1 MTAIGEAE
9 VMNAAG
15 QRESSEQTKNT
26 FDRACPGDYQ
36 SGRSSLN
43 EFGGMA
49 LRPIITLPDPKL
61 RLVSRKIERIDDAL
75 RRLIDDMIETMHEAP
90 GVGLAAIQVGEPI
103 RVLVVDVAKKD
114 EPPQPQVF
122 VNPEI
127 AWLSEERAIYE
138 EGCLSIPEYYA
149 EVERPASV
157 RARALDRDGKL
168 REILAEGLL
177 ATVLQHEVD
186 HLDGVLFIDHISKL
200 KRDRVI
206 KKFQKAAKRAGDG
219 QHVL

>member
-1 MTAIGEAE
+1 MQRVSEKHWNKLRTRLTVPVQAIISPVAPSS
-9 VMNAAG
+9 N
-15 QRESSEQTKNT
+15 ES
-26 FDRACPGDYQ
+26 
-36 SGRSSLN
+36 
-43 EFGGMA
+43 GGMA

-61 RLVSRKIERIDDAL
+61 RLVSRKIERIDDSL

-90 GVGLAAIQVGEPI
+90 GVGLAAIQVGGPI

-122 VNPEI
+122 VNPELV
-127 AWLSEERAIYE
+127 WLSEERATYE

-177 ATVLQHEVD
+177 ATVLQHEID
-186 HLDGVLFIDHISKL
+186 HLDGILFIDHISKL